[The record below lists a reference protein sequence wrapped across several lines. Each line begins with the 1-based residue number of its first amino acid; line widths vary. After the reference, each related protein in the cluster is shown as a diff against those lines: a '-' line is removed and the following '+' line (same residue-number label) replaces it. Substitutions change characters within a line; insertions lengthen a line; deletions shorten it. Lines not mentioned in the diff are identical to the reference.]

1 MQTVNRHMKICS
13 FSLLL
18 EKCES
23 KLQGGNTLHQSERA
37 SLKSL
42 QINGAEGVEKK
53 EPSYTACGNANWLS
67 QCGRRYGG
75 SLPN

>member
-23 KLQGGNTLHQSERA
+23 KLQGGNTLHQSEGP

-42 QINGAEGVEKK
+42 QIIHGAEGVEKK
-53 EPSYTACGNANWLS
+53 EPSYTACADANW
-67 QCGRRYGG
+67 
-75 SLPN
+75 

>member
-23 KLQGGNTLHQSERA
+23 KLQGGNTLHQSEGP

-42 QINGAEGVEKK
+42 QIIHGAEGVVNENKISRK
-53 EPSYTACGNANWLS
+53 G
-67 QCGRRYGG
+67 RYGG
-75 SLPN
+75 NF